1 MSGIALADKIAL
13 NEALIRS
20 GADITQINAI
30 RQRFSRLKGGRL
42 AQIASGVPC
51 AGRPRTVPMPKIL
64 MPFPTRA
71 RMC

>member
-1 MSGIALADKIAL
+1 
-13 NEALIRS
+13 
-20 GADITQINAI
+20 TQINAI